1 MKIDALEQSVSMIVR
16 MVSKPPDCGSL
27 VMKSIAMVSKGHAL
41 SVGVIGNIG
50 GWVGWVLTLVI
61 WQVVHPLMY
70 LVTKNFML
78 GHQ

>member
-1 MKIDALEQSVSMIVR
+1 MDALEQSVSVIVR

-27 VMKSIAMVSKGHAL
+27 VMKSIAIVSKGCAL
-41 SVGVIGNIG
+41 SAGVMGNMG
-50 GWVGWVLTLVI
+50 GWAGWVFTLFI

-70 LVTKNFML
+70 LVTNIFMP